1 MKKIYTAIDIGS
13 DTIKFVVGEI
23 LKGNLNILSSYT
35 IKSKGIRKGLIVD
48 PNLAINSIKDG
59 IKEVN
64 NLLGISVRKAI
75 VNVPDYNSKFMFVT
89 GEVNIVDED
98 ELVTTESVNKVIKDS
113 VYAKLAQDYEL
124 ITVVPLTF
132 LVDGEQTS
140 HPIGKSGKK
149 LGLKGIMISAPKKNI
164 YSVLS
169 VMEGAGIEVVDITVS
184 GLCDYYEV
192 RNKNLDKKIGAII
205 NLGHETTT
213 VSVYNRGKL
222 MNTETIQL
230 GGINIDKD
238 LAYMFNISIFDA
250 RTIKEKFASSHKRF
264 IALNDVY
271 EVKNTA
277 GEEIKLNQIEVTE
290 IVMERLVEIF
300 NLARQQVL
308 LLTKQD
314 ISYIVI
320 TGGLTEIKAFKNLV
334 YEILGKDVI
343 IYNEETLGVR
353 DNKYTTAVGMIKY
366 FNDKMEIRGKDYSMV
381 ERSDEDFLINPNSK
395 NRKDKTA
402 ITKFFENFIGTKEDW
417 KWTIC
422 LA

>member
-290 IVMERLVEIF
+290 IVMERLVEIL

-320 TGGLTEIKAFKNLV
+320 TGGLAEIKAFKNLV

-402 ITKFFENFIGTKEDW
+402 ITKFFENFIGTKEDL
-417 KWTIC
+417 K
-422 LA
+422 